1 MDAYGLTA
9 AQATAFFASDIT
21 LWLGISGS
29 VQQLHVGHFQFNVR
43 FLSD

>member
-1 MDAYGLTA
+1 MDVYGLTA

-21 LWLGISGS
+21 LRLGIRGS
-29 VQQLHVGHFQFNVR
+29 AQLLHVGRFQFHVR